1 MRPTSP
7 LLSLVLLAASAGLFA
22 QSPGYSSSNFAA
34 EPDPGMGGS
43 QAASPVKNSSAS
55 IAPLSRLALGAGFS
69 PLGVNLLVATNI
81 NRRLNLRGTGNFFQ
95 YSANNISTNG
105 FNVDAKIALASA
117 GASLDVYPFPN
128 HGFRLSPGALF
139 YNTNAANAVFSV
151 KGGTSFTLDN
161 VTYYASA
168 TNPVKGTGAV
178 GLHTQKPAFTITTGW
193 GNVVPSRGGHWSF
206 PFELGVAFIGAPT
219 MKLALT
225 QGQVCDANGLNCVN
239 VATDQALQTNLQA
252 QVDKYIGD
260 LEQLKTYPIVSI
272 GVAYSFRIR

>member
-1 MRPTSP
+1 
-7 LLSLVLLAASAGLFA
+7 
-22 QSPGYSSSNFAA
+22 
-34 EPDPGMGGS
+34 
-43 QAASPVKNSSAS
+43 
-55 IAPLSRLALGAGFS
+55 
-69 PLGVNLLVATNI
+69 
-81 NRRLNLRGTGNFFQ
+81 
-95 YSANNISTNG
+95 
-105 FNVDAKIALASA
+105 
-117 GASLDVYPFPN
+117 
-128 HGFRLSPGALF
+128 
-139 YNTNAANAVFSV
+139 
-151 KGGTSFTLDN
+151 
-161 VTYYASA
+161 
-168 TNPVKGTGAV
+168 VKGTGAV